1 MAEIIFN
8 TLKHS
13 KHIKLRKDL
22 MPSRAMTIYTGHPG
36 HSRESVG
43 LGPKKHL
50 DQLK

>member
-8 TLKHS
+8 TFKYS

-22 MPSRAMTIYTGHPG
+22 MPGRAMTIHTGHPEHG
-36 HSRESVG
+36 GESVG
-43 LGPKKHL
+43 LSPKKHL